1 MKTLDIKDDKLVN
14 NLVASYIND
23 RYKLTSES
31 IKNELGKLPLE
42 NVTYETAIELGSIFM
57 YQFSKTNSAEFDKFI
72 NSKQLE
78 FTDNKISSYFN
89 IILKRKVQVD
99 VELESLTE
107 RTIADFDVSK
117 KNAAKF
123 LEEIGIPSPFINTFV
138 KNAENLKAVGETF
151 VLDYLYQTGKEPS
164 QDMFKDKHIFQIFKE
179 MNEVMK
185 YKNMHIGFADNHK
198 WQSHTDPLNLPQKG
212 FITFVEKR
220 VDIIGFRAGHELETL
235 LRDKNF
241 FNTIVQKHN
250 EGYKPIDH
258 WDSYLKACDVDK
270 ELNSYQRKKEVE
282 ESQKAIRE
290 YYRKRK
296 SQPS

>member
-1 MKTLDIKDDKLVN
+1 MKTLEIKSDKLVN
-14 NLVASYIND
+14 NLISSYIND
-23 RYKLTSES
+23 RYKLTSEA
-31 IKNELGKLPLE
+31 IRNELGELPLK

-89 IILKRKVQVD
+89 MLLNKKVQVD
-99 VELESLTE
+99 VELQSLTE
-107 RTIADFDVSK
+107 RTIANFDVAK
-117 KNAAKF
+117 VNAAKF
-123 LEEIGIPSPFINTFV
+123 LEEIGIPSPFINTFT
-138 KNAENLKAVGETF
+138 KNADNLKTVGETF

-164 QDMFKDKHIFQIFKE
+164 QDMFKDKHILTIFKE

-198 WQSHTDPLNLPQKG
+198 WQSHVDPVNLPQKG
-212 FITFVEKR
+212 FITFVEKH
-220 VDIIGFRAGHELETL
+220 VDIIGYRAGHELETI
-235 LRDKNF
+235 LRDKDF

-250 EGYKPIDH
+250 NGYKPIDH
-258 WDSYLKACDVDK
+258 WDSYLKAVEVDK

-282 ESQKAIRE
+282 DSEKVIRE
-290 YYRKRK
+290 HYKKRK